1 MTELL
6 RGFRTPSAEY
16 CAQGGHAQ
24 FWPKNIKFAIQGQN
38 QENGC
43 STSSYRCP
51 EYEDVS
57 LFEIGQKYEPKRM
70 PIYIFAHNLAKY
82 QYFSRKLALND

>member
-6 RGFRTPSAEY
+6 RGFRIPSAEH

-38 QENGC
+38 QANGC
-43 STSSYRCP
+43 STCSYRCP
-51 EYEDVS
+51 EYEDIF
-57 LFEIGQKYEPKRM
+57 LFEIGQKMAE
-70 PIYIFAHNLAKY
+70 L
-82 QYFSRKLALND
+82 